1 MLTTQSEMNAS
12 GCIGATPPA
21 QPCTINNSSLSE
33 AKKTHVS
40 EQSVK
45 ASISFS
51 SLSHEASEGDN
62 VLLSCHLAFLVNLRT
77 NAHKLRFVMEIVK
90 KVGRRNLLQQFRS
103 EQRHGPLM

>member
-21 QPCTINNSSLSE
+21 QPCTINYSSLSE

-51 SLSHEASEGDN
+51 SLSHQSSEGNGSLSTGLVSVLVD
-62 VLLSCHLAFLVNLRT
+62 LLSFQKPINHQENYMSL
-77 NAHKLRFVMEIVK
+77 
-90 KVGRRNLLQQFRS
+90 S
-103 EQRHGPLM
+103 EKILN